1 MLSLNNLIFIVLL
14 VITTSLT
21 ASLLQS
27 QSEKIDRANT
37 DVNARALLVY
47 VDAASAYTTSNPNA
61 SGILTNKLSLP
72 SWFKQTNGY
81 TVYSDSLNTFVYTPA
96 YPGLMSRLRT
106 MTHGSK
112 TLGISNQSTIILT
125 GGLAV
130 SKPAAVPANQV
141 VFIL

>member
-27 QSEKIDRANT
+27 QSEKIDRANI

-47 VDAASAYTTSNPNA
+47 VDAASVYTTSNPNA
-61 SGILTNKLSLP
+61 SGILTSKLSLP

-106 MTHGSK
+106 ITHGSK
-112 TLGISNQSTIILT
+112 TLGISNQSTIIIN

>member
-27 QSEKIDRANT
+27 QSEKIDRANI

-47 VDAASAYTTSNPNA
+47 VDAASNPNA
-61 SGILTNKLSLP
+61 SGILTNKLALP

-112 TLGISNQSTIILT
+112 TLGISNQNTIILN

>member
-27 QSEKIDRANT
+27 QSEKIDRANI

-47 VDAASAYTTSNPNA
+47 VDAANVYTTSNPNV
-61 SGILTNKLSLP
+61 SGILTKKLSLP

-81 TVYSDSLNTFVYTPA
+81 TVYNDTLNTFVYTPA

-106 MTHGSK
+106 LTHGSK
-112 TLGISNQSTIILT
+112 TLGISNQSTIILN